1 MPDNNVPIIKQVIDL
16 GFGYIW
22 FIFLAVW
29 GGTVNYLIRL
39 KRDKSTAF
47 SIVELLGEWVI
58 SGFSG
63 LLTAFIC
70 AEMGLSFMYT
80 AALAGIA
87 GHMGGRGIYL
97 LERVVRKRIGLP
109 GGE

>member
-1 MPDNNVPIIKQVIDL
+1 MPEQHVSFFKQFLDAGL
-16 GFGYIW
+16 GYVW

-29 GGTVNYLIRL
+29 GGTVNYITRL
-39 KRDKSTAF
+39 KSEKSPF

-63 LLTAFIC
+63 LITAFIC
-70 AEMGLSFMYT
+70 QEMDIPFMYT
-80 AALAGIA
+80 AAAAGVA

-97 LERVVRKRIGLP
+97 LERFIQKRIGLP
-109 GGE
+109 GEK